1 MLELLNPC
9 NYIASRPSIY
19 ETNSY
24 GCNAC
29 NGHRD
34 KQQEHSHTQNVT
46 FVTVLKETTRLVS
59 LGFPGSISGQCG
71 VKRGLKTTSI
81 DH

>member
-1 MLELLNPC
+1 M
-9 NYIASRPSIY
+9 S
-19 ETNSY
+19 
-24 GCNAC
+24 
-29 NGHRD
+29 
-34 KQQEHSHTQNVT
+34 KNVT
-46 FVTVLKETTRLVS
+46 FVTTQQEPTHIVS